1 MLRSRSLTA
10 LGTAAVALG
19 LVLGAAAPAAAHNYV
34 VSSTPE
40 DGSTISAVPESFTIT
55 TNDVLLDLSGDGA
68 GFGMVI
74 TDAAGLYYGDG
85 CVSIDG
91 RSMSTIAD
99 LGAAGEYTLAFQL
112 ISADGHTLS
121 ETLRF
126 TYEPAADTPAAVG
139 STTMPTCGAPAETPA
154 GGGEAA
160 APGAAAAEADV
171 VVLTVAVIGALIGA
185 AIVVLVAVSGRRA
198 RTAAATG
205 GAADDG

>member
-40 DGSTISAVPESFTIT
+40 DGSTISVVPESFTIT

-126 TYEPAADTPAAVG
+126 TYEPAAGTPAAVG

-160 APGAAAAEADV
+160 APGAAAEADV

-185 AIVVLVAVSGRRA
+185 AIVALVAVSGRRA